1 MRAHFCGSTDRRER
15 GSSTVELVALAPLL
29 AALMLF
35 VVFCGRVAVTRNTV
49 NRVARDA
56 ARSGSIS
63 LTREAA
69 ANAIEQTLSTNLG
82 GRRSLCL
89 YAPLDLSA
97 IGTDT
102 GEPGDWDS
110 GVIEV
115 RLTCKI
121 PTADLGLLGI
131 GGTKTFTA
139 VAIEPVDVWR
149 SRRQNS

>member
-1 MRAHFCGSTDRRER
+1 MTLRGRTDRSDRER
-15 GSSTVELVALAPLL
+15 GTSTVELVALAPLL

-49 NRVARDA
+49 SRTARDA
-56 ARSGSIS
+56 ARAASIA
-63 LTREAA
+63 LTRDQAA
-69 ANAIEQTLSTNLG
+69 TAVEQTIADNFGTNA
-82 GRRSLCL
+82 SQCTH
-89 YAPLDLSA
+89 APLDLSA

-102 GEPGDWDS
+102 GEPGDWDA

-131 GGTKTFTA
+131 AGSKTFTA
-139 VAIEPVDVWR
+139 LAIEPVDVWR
-149 SRRQNS
+149 SRKQNS

>member
-1 MRAHFCGSTDRRER
+1 
-15 GSSTVELVALAPLL
+15 
-29 AALMLF
+29 MLF

-56 ARSGSIS
+56 ARAASIA
-63 LTREAA
+63 LTRDAA
-69 ANAIEQTLSTNLG
+69 ASAVQQTIVDNLGSNAIRCS
-82 GRRSLCL
+82 
-89 YAPLDLSA
+89 YAPLDVSA

-102 GEPGDWDS
+102 GQPGDWDA

-115 RLTCKI
+115 RLTCQI

-139 VAIEPVDVWR
+139 LAIEPVDVWR
-149 SRRQNS
+149 SRKTNS